1 MSSRVSWLVE
11 LIFFYVFIGD
21 LQEWLTWYGPA
32 NSTVVAC
39 ESSSSSVDK
48 DGCIRLFL
56 VHILE
61 YQNISL

>member
-21 LQEWLTWYGPA
+21 LQEWVTGYGPA

-48 DGCIRLFL
+48 DGCIRLFS
-56 VHILE
+56 VYILE